1 MVAIIQK
8 RGQRGLRDFDW
19 LLALLAT
26 GIVCFGTIQIR
37 NAQPTENFWVKQLI
51 GLGIGVVA
59 MLLIAFNDYRKLLNI
74 APAFYIFGLML
85 LVIVLI
91 PGVGLRINGQRAWI
105 KVPGI
110 GQFQPSEFVKV
121 TTAMMLARY
130 FGRHRSGALTLKEMA
145 VGGFILALPIFL
157 ILLEHDVGSVLTYLP
172 ILASVLFL
180 SAIRMRYVVAAVVLG
195 VVLLPFAYWVGVKT
209 DLVKHYQQ
217 ERINVILDPENADR
231 RGFGYNTWQSIL
243 TVGEG
248 GLLGADNSERE
259 KGKGEGALLA
269 ADNSDGG
276 KGKGGGTGAHSQ
288 SSLKFLPEPHT
299 DFIYA
304 VTAGNTGFVGCILVL
319 LAYGILLSRL
329 IAGAKRAPDRSGM
342 LVIMAIVG
350 GLTCQIFINIG
361 MELGLLPVIG
371 VPLPLM
377 SAGLASLIATFI
389 AIGFAISVQLRRFVN

>member
-1 MVAIIQK
+1 MISAFE
-8 RGQRGLRDFDW
+8 RRRLRDFDW
-19 LLALLAT
+19 LLALLAI
-26 GIVCFGTIQIR
+26 GIVCFGTVQIR

-51 GLGIGVVA
+51 GLGIGIVA

-74 APAFYIFGLML
+74 APAFYIFGLL
-85 LVIVLI
+85 LLIAVLV
-91 PGVGLRINGQRAWI
+91 PGVGLKINGQRAWI
-105 KVPGI
+105 RVPGI

-130 FGRHRSGALTLKEMA
+130 FGKHRSGALTLKEVA

-157 ILLEHDVGSVLTYLP
+157 ILLEHDVGSVITYLP
-172 ILASVLFL
+172 ILAIVLFL
-180 SAIRMRYVVAAVVLG
+180 SAMRMRYVVATIVLG

-217 ERINVILDPENADR
+217 ERINVILDPEKADR

-248 GLLGADNSERE
+248 GLLGADTS
-259 KGKGEGALLA
+259 EGA
-269 ADNSDGG
+269 
-276 KGKGGGTGAHSQ
+276 KGKGGVAGGMDGGGGTGGGSGGAAAHSQ

-299 DFIYA
+299 DFIFA
-304 VTAGNTGFVGCILVL
+304 VTAGNAGFVGCILVL
-319 LAYGILLSRL
+319 LAYMVLLSRM
-329 IAGAKRAPDRSGM
+329 IAGAKRAPDRMGM

-389 AIGFAISVQLRRFVN
+389 AIGFAISVQMRRFVN

>member
-8 RGQRGLRDFDW
+8 GSLRDFDW
-19 LLALLAT
+19 LLALMAI
-26 GIVCFGTIQIR
+26 GIVCFGTVQIR
-37 NAQPTENFWVKQLI
+37 NAQPTETYWVKQLI
-51 GLGIGVVA
+51 GLGIAVVA
-59 MLLIAFNDYRKLLNI
+59 MLLVAFNDYRKLINF
-74 APAFYIFGLML
+74 APAFYLFGLVL
-85 LVIVLI
+85 LVIVLV
-91 PGVGLRINGQRAWI
+91 PGIGLRINGQRAWI
-105 KVPGI
+105 KLPGGM

-130 FGRHRSGALTLKEMA
+130 FGRHRVGTLNLKELA
-145 VGGFILALPIFL
+145 VGGLILALPIFL

-172 ILASVLFL
+172 ILAIVIFL
-180 SAIRMRYVVAAVVLG
+180 SAIRIRYVVGAVVLG
-195 VVLLPFAYWVGVKT
+195 VLLLPAAYWVGVKT
-209 DLVKHYQQ
+209 HLVKNYQQ

-231 RGFGYNTWQSIL
+231 RGFGYNTFQSIL

-248 GLLGADNSERE
+248 GLLGANTS
-259 KGKGEGALLA
+259 
-269 ADNSDGG
+269 S
-276 KGKGGGTGAHSQ
+276 AHSQ

-299 DFIYA
+299 DFIFA
-304 VTAGNTGFVGCILVL
+304 VTAGNSGFVGCILVL
-319 LAYGILLSRL
+319 LAYMILLSRM
-329 IAGAKRAPDRSGM
+329 IAGAKRAPDRMGM

-350 GLTCQIFINIG
+350 GLTFQIFINIG